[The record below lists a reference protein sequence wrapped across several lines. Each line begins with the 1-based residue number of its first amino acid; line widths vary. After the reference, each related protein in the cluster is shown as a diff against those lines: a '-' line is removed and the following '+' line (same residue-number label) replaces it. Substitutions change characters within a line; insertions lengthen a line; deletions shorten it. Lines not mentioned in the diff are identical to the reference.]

1 MKLGNFQS
9 LDPEFINSGKVGLRN
24 ASKMDRRIW
33 DQYEND
39 WEGLC
44 ARYYDIERE
53 FTDSDLIIEEGEIE
67 IPYGGFYT
75 ISKRERKG
83 QNLFRDTVLNAYDN
97 RCCITNIDEPSLLI
111 ASHIKPWS
119 VSDPVK
125 EKLNPS
131 NGVCLN
137 ALHDLAFD
145 KGLITIS
152 TDYRVVISKR
162 LSNNLSKEAYDMNFG
177 IYEENKISLP
187 NRYKPDR
194 NFLEYHNTEV
204 FEKSL

>member
-1 MKLGNFQS
+1 M
-9 LDPEFINSGKVGLRN
+9 
-24 ASKMDRRIW
+24 
-33 DQYEND
+33 
-39 WEGLC
+39 
-44 ARYYDIERE
+44 
-53 FTDSDLIIEEGEIE
+53 
-67 IPYGGFYT
+67 
-75 ISKRERKG
+75 
-83 QNLFRDTVLNAYDN
+83 
-97 RCCITNIDEPSLLI
+97 
-111 ASHIKPWS
+111 
-119 VSDPVK
+119 K